1 MIKRVTVAGLGA
13 LALVL
18 TVAVPAFAH
27 VEVQPASASAGAPA
41 TFAFRVPNEKDN
53 ASTVALAVHF
63 PTDHVITVDV
73 PPKAGWTVHVTMAGD
88 TVDTVT
94 WSGGRIDPG
103 HADYF
108 AVTTGPLPTDVTE
121 LTFAAYQTYS
131 DGQVVIWNQPE
142 VPGHGEPSY
151 PAPVL
156 EVKGGVAPATSAPT
170 SAAAAVPA
178 RASVGPPTSVAA
190 LPVTTAAVAPTD
202 PAAVTTAGAAP
213 SDNDD
218 GPPVG
223 LVAAAAAAVLAL
235 AVGGFVMLRRSPD
248 RRSAH
253 Q

>member
-18 TVAVPAFAH
+18 AVAAPAFAH

-63 PTDHVITVDV
+63 PTDHVITVDA
-73 PPKAGWTVHVTMAGD
+73 PPKAGWTVQVTMAGN

-103 HADYF
+103 HAEYF

-121 LTFAAYQTYS
+121 LTFVADQTYS
-131 DGQVVIWNQPE
+131 DGEVVTWNQPE
-142 VPGHGEPSY
+142 VPGHGEPAH

-156 EVKGGVAPATSAPT
+156 EVKGGVAPATSAT
-170 SAAAAVPA
+170 TAAAAAV
-178 RASVGPPTSVAA
+178 
-190 LPVTTAAVAPTD
+190 PVTTAAVRPTA
-202 PAAVTTAGAAP
+202 PAAAVPTAGATA
-213 SDNDD
+213 SDDD

-223 LVAAAAAAVLAL
+223 LVAAAAAAVLGL